1 MYSVGRGIF
10 LKESKAKNSF
20 LVEYFG
26 EIITADEALRRESEV
41 DDDSVFRYFIHYKK
55 QHL

>member
-20 LVEYFG
+20 QVEYFG
-26 EIITADEALRRESEV
+26 EIITADEALRQESEV